1 MSIPRPE
8 YPRPNLRRGENSWL
22 NLNGTWYFET
32 DRGDSGGARGL
43 YKRDHY
49 AKEITVPFV
58 PESDASGV
66 RDTDFMRRVWY
77 CRTFDLPAHFAL
89 AHGRV
94 LLHCGAVNYEAQVWI
109 NGEFAGQHRGGYT
122 PFTLDVTEL
131 LCPGENR
138 INLTASS
145 DVRSP
150 LQPSGKQSDR
160 YQSFG
165 CLYTRC
171 TGIWQTVWLEYVP
184 ETYIKKVKL
193 LPDVKG
199 EKLDVQ
205 VTLSGNAPIHAAVTF
220 EGEWIGEGTGET
232 TGGVATFSVP
242 VPDPVL
248 WGPGEPNLYDIEIL
262 AGEDRVT
269 SYFGMRS
276 VEVDGYRLR
285 INGQSVFQ
293 RLVLDQG
300 YYPEGIYTASCRAD
314 FARDIR
320 LCMEAGFNGARM
332 HMKVFEPGFIYE
344 ADHAGYL
351 LWGEYPSWGL
361 DIARPGALDAMLPE
375 WMEAVMRD
383 VNSPSIIGWCPFNES
398 FPGENTSIY
407 DTVYRVTKLY
417 DPTRPVLD
425 TSGYVHGGVGDLYDV
440 HDYEQDPA
448 VFAEHY
454 APLRTGDAPYHNE
467 IGGNPGYDGARPYFV
482 SEFGGAFYDLDAR
495 SIPGTQNSGDAWGYG
510 EAPQTRA
517 ALTDRMIDLCRILME
532 NERICGFCYTQFTDV
547 EQEMNGVYTYDRRT
561 KMELARLREAIT
573 KPAAIEEEA

>member
-1 MSIPRPE
+1 MNIPRPE

-22 NLNGTWYFET
+22 NLNGTWYFES
-32 DRGDSGGARGL
+32 DRGDSGGAREL
-43 YKRDHY
+43 YKREQY

-58 PESDASGV
+58 PESEASGL

-77 CRTFDLPAHFAL
+77 CRTFELPAHFAL

-94 LLHCGAVNYEAQVWI
+94 LLHCGAVNYEAQVWL
-109 NGEFAGQHRGGYT
+109 NGDFAGQHRGGYT
-122 PFTLDVTEL
+122 PFTLDITEL
-131 LCPGENR
+131 LHPGENR
-138 INLTASS
+138 INLTACS

-150 LQPSGKQSDR
+150 LQPSGKQSER
-160 YQSFG
+160 FHSFG
-165 CLYTRC
+165 CFYTRC

-184 ETYIKKVKL
+184 ETYIQNIKL

-205 VTLSGNAPIHAAVTF
+205 VTLSGNAPVHAAVTF
-220 EGEWIGEGTGET
+220 ETQWIGEGWGES

-285 INGQSVFQ
+285 INGKSVFQ

-300 YYPEGIYTASCRAD
+300 YYPEGIYTASGRAD

-320 LCMEAGFNGARM
+320 LSMEAGFNGARM
-332 HMKVFEPGFIYE
+332 HMKIFEPGFIYE

-351 LWGEYPSWGL
+351 LWGEYPNWGL
-361 DIARPGALDAMLPE
+361 DISRPGALDVMLPE
-375 WMEAVMRD
+375 WMEAVVRD

-407 DTVYRVTKLY
+407 DTVYRITKLY

-448 VFAEHY
+448 VFAAHY
-454 APLRTGDAPYHNE
+454 APLSIGEKPYHNE
-467 IGGNPGYDGARPYFV
+467 IGGNPGYDGQRPYFV

-495 SIPGTQNSGDAWGYG
+495 SLPGTQDSGAVWGYG

-517 ALTDRMIDLCRILME
+517 ALTDRMIDLCRVLME
-532 NERICGFCYTQFTDV
+532 NHRVCGFCYTQFTDV
-547 EQEMNGVYTYDRRT
+547 EQEMNGVYTYDRRA
-561 KMELARLREAIT
+561 KMEISRVREALGA
-573 KPAAIEEEA
+573 PAAIEEEA